1 MLSLSKHHL
10 SLMKHYIIKD
20 NQIIYDFM
28 LTMKY
33 ISDIGRQRFG
43 SKFRILDVDKSILK
57 KLMAYAIRDE
67 EYCKE
72 HGIDPDK
79 GILLVGTIGCGKTS
93 LMQLFNVITHPHR
106 RYIVKPTRAIAGEF
120 LQNGYETIIK
130 YGSTDKIYC
139 FDDLGIES
147 NKKHFGNESNVMAEI
162 LLNRYDL
169 LRNRGIITHATTNLN
184 ANELEKLYGNRV
196 RSRLREMFNLITF
209 PEDAKDL
216 RR

>member
-1 MLSLSKHHL
+1 MEQKHF
-10 SLMKHYIIKD
+10 IIKD

-28 LTMKY
+28 RTMKY
-33 ISDIGRQRFG
+33 ISDSGRQRFG
-43 SKFRILDVDKSILK
+43 DHFRIMRVNKTILK

-67 EYCKE
+67 EYCRE
-72 HGIDPDK
+72 LGIDPDK

-93 LMQLFNVITHPHR
+93 LMQLFNIITYPHR

-120 LQNGYETIIK
+120 LLNGYETILK
-130 YGSTDKIYC
+130 YGSSDKIYC
-139 FDDLGIES
+139 FDDLGIEN

-162 LLNRYDL
+162 LLSRYDL
-169 LRNRGIITHATTNLN
+169 LRSRGIITHATTNLN

-209 PEDAKDL
+209 PEDAVDL